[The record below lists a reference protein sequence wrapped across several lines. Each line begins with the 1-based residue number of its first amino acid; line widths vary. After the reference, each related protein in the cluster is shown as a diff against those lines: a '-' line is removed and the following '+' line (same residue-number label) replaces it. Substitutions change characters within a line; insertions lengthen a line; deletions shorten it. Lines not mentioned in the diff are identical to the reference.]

1 LFSELGHK
9 AANTFK
15 IAENRRA
22 AGSSF
27 PIWENTNAS
36 LKAAS
41 IGSNAAALA
50 SRNGGNRAH
59 YPSRGR

>member
-27 PIWENTNAS
+27 PIWENTNDIRITQGR
-36 LKAAS
+36 L
-41 IGSNAAALA
+41 N
-50 SRNGGNRAH
+50 RQQCGGAGFQEWR
-59 YPSRGR
+59 